1 MQSFTMR
8 PATGNGPFSWHRAIS
23 SSEKRAFWSYRVGYL
38 LDAMDSQF
46 LSFVIPTLIATWGIT
61 RRCRVDRDA
70 VTLFDLPGRRM
81 GSRARCWT
89 VSGGSGH
96 SLRRARSPVAPTRTT
111 TCGYR
116 GPSPA
121 GIFATVHIL
130 LS

>member
-81 GSRARCWT
+81 GCGSAVGPYRAGPATACVEQGHPSRPREPRPVDTADRLLQE
-89 VSGGSGH
+89 
-96 SLRRARSPVAPTRTT
+96 SLPPCTSS
-111 TCGYR
+111 C
-116 GPSPA
+116 
-121 GIFATVHIL
+121 H
-130 LS
+130 